1 MTKDWTAVPV
11 PAPPLLLKEFLAMEQ
26 KHYVRTLEVVR
37 DEVSKAVQ
45 PLGVYKIYGRDE
57 KQKGVL
63 LKDARKARLK
73 FNDHFMKRKESL
85 GSLWS
90 MPDVVGFTVVAY
102 PSDINAVAAAI
113 DELVDSGKFVSVS
126 DASVKTSGLIRT
138 KHGRVIENGY
148 FVHYNLRISGT
159 LARTERTGQSAR
171 FKSRPY

>member
-57 KQKGVL
+57 KQRGVL

-85 GSLWS
+85 GSLW
-90 MPDVVGFTVVAY
+90 V
-102 PSDINAVAAAI
+102 NARRRR
-113 DELVDSGKFVSVS
+113 LHSRRRLS
-126 DASVKTSGLIRT
+126 
-138 KHGRVIENGY
+138 
-148 FVHYNLRISGT
+148 LRHQRG
-159 LARTERTGQSAR
+159 
-171 FKSRPY
+171 SRGH